1 MRGGEMLSED
11 KKITNGVDFAERVD
25 RAKVVRKVV
34 TIALLAI
41 VVLLITA
48 MIIGYFY
55 VKSALGPVD
64 KNNEEVIEVTI
75 PIGSSS
81 SQIGRILADSGVIK
95 NASFFKY
102 YVRYKNETGFQAGDY
117 QLSKAMS
124 VDDILN
130 KLKEGRVHQDPE
142 LIFTIPEGLWLVD
155 IAETIAKNTEHKQ
168 EDIIAVL
175 NDRDNVADYIESYPM
190 LSEEILDAQIRYPL
204 EGYLF
209 PARYDFLEKD
219 VSIETIIDAMLKQM
233 NDIVSKMNKEGPAEK
248 YSTHELL
255 TLASIIEREA
265 KTTEDRFLISGVLF
279 NRLEKGM
286 LLQVDPTV
294 AYAIGEHRY
303 MTSLTDLEVNSP
315 YNTYKNKGIPPG
327 PIASPGKESIE
338 AAFSP
343 AKTDALYFYARYNGE
358 VIYSKTYEEH
368 DRVHQKYR
376 QEWIDAKKDEE
387 KKAQ

>member
-1 MRGGEMLSED
+1 MSED
-11 KKITNGVDFAERVD
+11 KKITNGVDFAEKVD
-25 RAKVVRKVV
+25 RARVVRKIVA
-34 TIALLAI
+34 IALVVI
-41 VVLLITA
+41 VVLLMTA
-48 MIIGYFY
+48 IIIGYFY

-64 KNNEEVIEVTI
+64 KNNEEIVEVTI

-81 SQIGRILADSGVIK
+81 SQIGRILADSGIIK

-102 YVRYKNETGFQAGDY
+102 YVRYKNESGFQAGDY

-124 VDDILN
+124 IDDIVDE
-130 KLKEGRVHQDPE
+130 LKEGRVHQEPE
-142 LIFTIPEGLWLVD
+142 LIFTIPEGLWLED
-155 IAETIAKNTEHKQ
+155 IAETIAKNTEHPK
-168 EDIIAVL
+168 EEILTVL
-175 NDRDNVADYIESYPM
+175 NDRDYLADLMEAYPV
-190 LSEEILDAQIRYPL
+190 LSEDILKEQIRYPL

-209 PARYDFLEKD
+209 PARYDFLEKN
-219 VSIETIIDAMLKQM
+219 VSIETIVESMLKQT
-233 NDIVSKMNKEGPAEK
+233 NEVVANVQKEGSAEN

-265 KTTEDRFLISGVLF
+265 KTTEDRYLISGVLF

-286 LLQVDPTV
+286 PLQVDPTV

-327 PIASPGKESIE
+327 PIASPGKDSIE
-338 AAFSP
+338 AAFAP
-343 AKTDALYFYARYNGE
+343 EKTDALYFYARYNGE

-368 DRVHQKYR
+368 NRVHQQYR
-376 QEWIDAKKDEE
+376 QEWIDARKEEE
-387 KKAQ
+387 KQTE